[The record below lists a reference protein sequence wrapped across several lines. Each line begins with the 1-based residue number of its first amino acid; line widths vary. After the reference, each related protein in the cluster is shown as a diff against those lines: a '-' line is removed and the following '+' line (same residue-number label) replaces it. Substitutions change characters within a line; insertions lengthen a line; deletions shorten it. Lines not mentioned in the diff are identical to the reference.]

1 MGVDC
6 DTDRRNSFAQP
17 AQRTSPVPE
26 LTLETAVTGQSVTP
40 RGSEQPV
47 IVTPPTAAAVPRRPA
62 GRLVAIDDRRAS
74 GHPNI
79 HHHAYPHQHQ
89 P

>member
-26 LTLETAVTGQSVTP
+26 LTLENAVTGQSVTP
-40 RGSEQPV
+40 RGSEQLV
-47 IVTPPTAAAVPRRPA
+47 IVTPPTAAAVHHRPA
-62 GRLVAIDDRRAS
+62 GRPVAMDDRRAS
-74 GHPNI
+74 EHPDI